1 MTKQQINAQIIYG
14 SKLVLGTEFIQT
26 FLGICNFTK
35 KNFHVRIFSFID
47 ILGTSFTILFSS
59 CIQTALCEYKIH
71 QSNQNGTFGMKNSG
85 KKKK

>member
-1 MTKQQINAQIIYG
+1 MVVNLSWEQ
-14 SKLVLGTEFIQT
+14 SLSRLSLGFATLQKRT
-26 FLGICNFTK
+26 FMSGF
-35 KNFHVRIFSFID
+35 FFID

-85 KKKK
+85 KEKNDNFIK